1 MNLAAVPPKPKAT
14 SASPTGPV
22 RIQLTGTNLCLG
34 NKGDAFSHLVAC
46 TSNEADGFE
55 LKTSEAGITKLTFQ
69 NKCLTGWHSTLSLVD
84 CGQESQE
91 GTVEVLSPNGSL
103 SLFTLTSWGSPMCM
117 TVAGKDFY
125 PGLSVEAL
133 GCDTDAANPQNND
146 WLILKS

>member
-1 MNLAAVPPKPKAT
+1 MKFHA
-14 SASPTGPV
+14 
-22 RIQLTGTNLCLG
+22 
-34 NKGDAFSHLVAC
+34 
-46 TSNEADGFE
+46 
-55 LKTSEAGITKLTFQ
+55 
-69 NKCLTGWHSTLSLVD
+69 LSLTSFEWLALVF
-84 CGQESQE
+84 GSFKLNE
-91 GTVEVLSPNGSL
+91 SL